1 MGTSVGTQVFVKYGW
16 RPGAALS
23 LAWSGWQLFILLL
36 RGPHCERFTWLGYQG
51 GLEPRKWVMDE
62 RKKQKAAHASEQE
75 NNRSYPEKGD
85 ERDGTRNAGEG
96 GASPLGEVDE
106 KGSGRDIEASPRDSE
121 IEKEKIP

>member
-1 MGTSVGTQVFVKYGW
+1 
-16 RPGAALS
+16 
-23 LAWSGWQLFILLL
+23 
-36 RGPHCERFTWLGYQG
+36 
-51 GLEPRKWVMDE
+51 MDE

-121 IEKEKIP
+121 IEKEKKAQMERLERQQAMKAARGGKKKGGK